1 MRWRWGE
8 DEDDQRLAT
17 DGTAAVAEGDEGPP
31 TTRVIG
37 TDDRGVL
44 ATATRRTVTRALAED
59 LGSAGDRTALAC
71 IPATADGSAVAV
83 AREPGV
89 VAGTAAFV
97 EVFAQ
102 VDPLVGVELQV
113 RDGDRVEA
121 GDVIAEVRG
130 RLRSIVTAE
139 RTALNL
145 LGRLSGVA
153 TTTRAYV
160 DAVEGTGCVVRDTRK
175 TTPGLRLLEKQAV
188 AAGGGVN
195 HRAGLHD
202 ALLVKDNHIAAA
214 GGIRVATE
222 AALASADGLPVQVEV
237 TGVDELEQAL
247 AAGASDVLA
256 DNLPPDALRQLVN
269 RAAGRA
275 RIEASGGI
283 TLETVRAYAETG
295 VDRVSVGALTH
306 SARTLDVALE
316 VVDDEPDPSPHED
329 LFADRADVS

>member
-1 MRWRWGE
+1 MRWRWG
-8 DEDDQRLAT
+8 DDDGDDQPFAS
-17 DGTAAVAEGDEGPP
+17 DGTEPAIDPGAP
-31 TTRVIG
+31 TTHDIG
-37 TDDRGVL
+37 TVDAGDL

-83 AREPGV
+83 VREPGV

-102 VDPLVGVELQV
+102 VDPLVGVDLHVQ
-113 RDGDRVEA
+113 DGDRVET

-160 DAVEGTGCVVRDTRK
+160 DAIEGTGCVVRDTRK

-195 HRAGLHD
+195 HRMGLHD
-202 ALLVKDNHIAAA
+202 ALLVKDNHIAA
-214 GGIRVATE
+214 GGGVRAATE
-222 AALASADGLPVQVEV
+222 AALAGADGRPVQVEV
-237 TGVDELEQAL
+237 TGIDELEQAL
-247 AAGASDVLA
+247 AAGAEDVLA
-256 DNLPPDALRQLVN
+256 DNLPPDALRQLVT

-316 VVDDEPDPSPHED
+316 VDDEPESAPHED
-329 LFADRADVS
+329 LFADRVDGS